1 MYRMMTLGLM
11 LLLGGCGADVVGA
24 AATGAASK
32 AQEIKQ
38 AQKTEDMVKQRL
50 DQANKD
56 EQKRLE
62 EADKA
67 ANQ

>member
-1 MYRMMTLGLM
+1 MMTIGLM
-11 LLLGGCGADVVGA
+11 LLLSGCGADVVGA

-38 AQKTEDMVKQRL
+38 AQKTEDQVKQRL

>member
-1 MYRMMTLGLM
+1 MYRVMTLSLM
-11 LLLGGCGADVVGA
+11 FLLGGCGADVVGA

>member
-50 DQANKD
+50 DQANQD

>member
-1 MYRMMTLGLM
+1 MYRVMTLGLM
-11 LLLGGCGADVVGA
+11 FLLGGCGADVVGA

>member
-1 MYRMMTLGLM
+1 MYRMMTVGLM

>member
-1 MYRMMTLGLM
+1 MYRMMTLGLI

>member
-1 MYRMMTLGLM
+1 MHRMMTIVLM
-11 LLLGGCGADVVGA
+11 LLLSGCGADVVGA